1 MSRTVLITFLSAAGF
16 FLLAGQA
23 LNAQDQQQKEIDVM
37 ELAEKEADRL
47 QQLLNL
53 DDAQVFYVDSTL
65 KHDYPAM
72 KDELDAMSRARVSN
86 PDVYV
91 SVQDKW
97 MERIDAS
104 YKRIFNPEQWAV
116 YQKNGGAKQQ
126 KARDKRKAK
135 AEGRKQ

>member
-1 MSRTVLITFLSAAGF
+1 MSRTVLITFLSAAAFSLFG
-16 FLLAGQA
+16 GQA
-23 LNAQDQQQKEIDVM
+23 LRAQDQQQKEVDVM

-47 QQLLNL
+47 QQLLDL

-72 KDELDAMSRARVSN
+72 KDEIDAMSRARGSN

-104 YKRIFNPEQWAV
+104 YKRIFNPEQWAA
-116 YQKNGGAKQQ
+116 YLKSGAAKQQ

-135 AEGRKQ
+135 AEGLK

>member
-1 MSRTVLITFLSAAGF
+1 MSRTVLIAFLSAAAFSLFG
-16 FLLAGQA
+16 GQA
-23 LNAQDQQQKEIDVM
+23 LRAQEQQQKEVDVM

-72 KDELDAMSRARVSN
+72 KEELDAMSRARVSN

-104 YKRIFNPEQWAV
+104 YKRIFNPEQWAA
-116 YQKNGGAKQQ
+116 YLKSGAAKQQ

-135 AEGRKQ
+135 AVGRKQ

>member
-1 MSRTVLITFLSAAGF
+1 MSRTVLIAFLSAAAFSLFG
-16 FLLAGQA
+16 GQA
-23 LNAQDQQQKEIDVM
+23 LRAQDQQQKEVDVM

-47 QQLLNL
+47 QQLLDL

-72 KDELDAMSRARVSN
+72 KDEIDAMSRARVSN

-97 MERIDAS
+97 MEKTDQS
-104 YKRIFNPEQWAV
+104 YKNIFTEQQWAV
-116 YQKNGGAKQQ
+116 YLKNGAARAQKQ
-126 KARDKRKAK
+126 REKRRAK
-135 AEGRKQ
+135 AEGKK